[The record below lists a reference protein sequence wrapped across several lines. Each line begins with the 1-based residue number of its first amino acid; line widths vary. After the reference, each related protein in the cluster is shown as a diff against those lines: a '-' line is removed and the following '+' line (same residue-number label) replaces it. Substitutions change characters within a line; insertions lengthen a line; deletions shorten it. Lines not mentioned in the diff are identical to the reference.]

1 MANVLEGV
9 HLVIHIKVA
18 LQLPSLYALLAIVV
32 LPIAGVP
39 SDAFGALS
47 YTEARTAVEPGG
59 VAAGGAAAVAAA
71 ADPRV
76 TLAMQRPFAA
86 GAACLE
92 RR

>member
-1 MANVLEGV
+1 M
-9 HLVIHIKVA
+9 
-18 LQLPSLYALLAIVV
+18 
-32 LPIAGVP
+32 P

-59 VAAGGAAAVAAA
+59 LAAAGAAATATAAA